1 MTGINEQLLKTSA
14 ADVLSSKKKKRRGV
28 GGRGRPWVK
37 NPKSPNETETNQL
50 TIYKRGRGFTRVIQ
64 ILIR

>member
-1 MTGINEQLLKTSA
+1 MSGA
-14 ADVLSSKKKKRRGV
+14 GGGDVRRRV
-28 GGRGRPWVK
+28 N
-37 NPKSPNETETNQL
+37 NPKSPNGTETNQL